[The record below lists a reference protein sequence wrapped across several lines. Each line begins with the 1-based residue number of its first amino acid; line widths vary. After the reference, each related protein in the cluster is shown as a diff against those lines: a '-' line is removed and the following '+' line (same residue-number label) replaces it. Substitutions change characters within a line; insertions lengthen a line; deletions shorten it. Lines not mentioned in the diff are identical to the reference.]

1 MKFTFLAV
9 IAITFCAAWIS
20 PQSEAHLIYHDNNV
34 QLKWKDYQGTVEED
48 ANITAL
54 TSIGFRMG
62 YKGTARQDSLIVVVE
77 AFFDKQNS
85 WVKKDTT
92 AYALKHEQLHFDI
105 TELYARKLKQS
116 IQSASLTYKNY
127 QSVLRDLERKA
138 HNDMNTADSIYE
150 VATDYSKNKVE
161 QKKWNDNIAVDLSNL
176 KAFEADTFKV
186 PVRF

>member
-1 MKFTFLAV
+1 MKNLFFLV
-9 IAITFCAAWIS
+9 IVLTACAAWIT
-20 PQSEAHLIYHDNNV
+20 PQSEEHLIYHDNNV
-34 QLKWKDYQGTVEED
+34 QLKWKDYQGIVEED

-127 QSVLRDLERKA
+127 QSVMRD
-138 HNDMNTADSIYE
+138 
-150 VATDYSKNKVE
+150 
-161 QKKWNDNIAVDLSNL
+161 
-176 KAFEADTFKV
+176 
-186 PVRF
+186 

>member
-9 IAITFCAAWIS
+9 IVLTFCAAWIS

-34 QLKWKDYQGTVEED
+34 QLKWKDYQGDAED
-48 ANITAL
+48 DVNASAL

-62 YKGTARQDSLIVVVE
+62 YKGTARQDSLVVIVE

-85 WVKKDTT
+85 WAKKDTT
-92 AYALKHEQLHFDI
+92 AYALKHEQIHFDI

-116 IQSASLTYKNY
+116 IQGATLTYKNY

-138 HNDMNTADSIYE
+138 HHDLNTADSIYE
-150 VATDYSKNKVE
+150 AVTDYSKNKVE
-161 QKKWNDNIAVDLSNL
+161 QKKWNDNIAVDLANL

-186 PVRF
+186 PVHL